1 MDSSLRWN
9 DENVLAQNDHS
20 GDGYHPHSTSMDHS
34 TMSERAS
41 PQESTV
47 TAGIN
52 WEHLPAAALTAATG
66 VGALSVIWLPL
77 PLFAL
82 WQTMHERSTA
92 IVITLALIVVCAVVG
107 GWWNRRRTHR
117 VRYALLGEGL
127 RIRRGLCFWHEIVLP
142 RNRVQ
147 HLDLERGPIERH
159 LGLAT
164 LVIHTAG
171 TRMNAVRLT
180 GLSEQRAL
188 ALRDALLPNE
198 NGLSD
203 DAV

>member
-1 MDSSLRWN
+1 
-9 DENVLAQNDHS
+9 
-20 GDGYHPHSTSMDHS
+20 
-34 TMSERAS
+34 MSEHAT
-41 PQESTV
+41 PEET
-47 TAGIN
+47 TAPTGID
-52 WEHLPAAALTAATG
+52 WEHLPTNAAHAAG
-66 VGALSVIWLPL
+66 IVGALSSCWLPA
-77 PLFAL
+77 PLFTLWYAL
-82 WQTMHERSTA
+82 LGRSTA
-92 IVITLALIVVCAVVG
+92 IAITLALIVVCAVVG
-107 GWWNRRRTHR
+107 GWWNRRRTRR

-142 RNRVQ
+142 RSRVQ

-171 TRMNAVRLT
+171 TRMNAVRLA
-180 GLSEQRAL
+180 GLNEQRAL

-198 NGLSD
+198 NGVSD